1 MDLHLTNKV
10 VILAASTDG
19 LGLATAKQLLKEG
32 AKVAVCGRDEKR
44 NQTAHELLI
53 AIADADHVLVQR
65 CDVTDKEQ
73 VNLFIEATAKKFGQI
88 DSVITNAGG
97 PPSGT
102 FETLDIDVYEKAF
115 QLTLMSAVHFI
126 KTALPFLK
134 KSDAA
139 SILTITSRSAK
150 APIPN
155 LFMSNVMR
163 PAVIGLTKTLSQE
176 FGSYGIRVNS
186 ILPGWTETERTLYLI
201 EKRAEKLGISVD
213 ECFAGIIKDLPLKRM
228 GKPEEFANVAT
239 FLVSP
244 AASYINGVMLLVD
257 GGDYPGLG

>member
-1 MDLHLTNKV
+1 MNLDLENKV
-10 VILAASTDG
+10 AILAASTDG
-19 LGLATAKQLLKEG
+19 LGLATAKQLLQEG

-44 NQTAHELLI
+44 NKAAFDILA
-53 AIADADHVLVQR
+53 AINGPETVIVHR
-65 CDVTDKEQ
+65 CDVTDKKQ
-73 VNLFIEATAKKFGQI
+73 VDAFINAVVKKFEKI
-88 DSVITNAGG
+88 DIVITNAGG
-97 PPSGT
+97 PPAGT
-102 FETLDIDVYEKAF
+102 FETLDIDVYQKAF
-115 QLTLMSAVHFI
+115 ELTLMSAVYFI
-126 KTALPFLK
+126 KSTLPFLK
-134 KSDAA
+134 ESTNA

-155 LFMSNVMR
+155 LFMSNVIR

-176 FGSYGIRVNS
+176 FGSYPIRVNS

-201 EKRAEKLGISVD
+201 EKRAEKLGISFN
-213 ECFAGIIKDLPLKRM
+213 ECKNDILKTLPLKRM
-228 GKPEEFANVAT
+228 GTPEEFANVAT

>member
-1 MDLHLTNKV
+1 MDLQLKNKV
-10 VILAASTDG
+10 AILAASTDG

-32 AKVAVCGRDEKR
+32 AFVAICGRDEKR
-44 NQTAHELLI
+44 NAV
-53 AIADADHVLVQR
+53 ADDALVTGADREHVFVFA
-65 CDVTDKEQ
+65 CDVTDKNK
-73 VNLFIEATAKKFGQI
+73 VNHFVAKTAEKFGQI
-88 DSVITNAGG
+88 DIVITNAGG

-102 FETLDIDVYEKAF
+102 FETLDMDAYEKGF
-115 QLTLMSAVHFI
+115 QLTLMSAVYFI
-126 KTALPFLK
+126 KAALPFLK
-134 KSDAA
+134 KSTCP

-155 LFMSNVMR
+155 LFISNVIR

-176 FGSYGIRVNS
+176 FGTYGIRVNS
-186 ILPGWTETERTLYLI
+186 VLPGWTETERTVYLL
-201 EKRAEKLGISVD
+201 EKRAEKLGISYD
-213 ECFAGIIKDLPLKRM
+213 ECKSALVKNFPLNRM
-228 GKPEEFANVAT
+228 GKPEEFANAAT